1 MTLCHQNVHFLLS
14 KFAPGL
20 GLDLHSWAALFLSW
34 YCCSIL
40 NFSTSR
46 ILPHSEFLLSQN
58 LAYGYSFIDHRPPLP
73 SPLLFPQ
80 CPSSTWALFEF
91 RFLRRKSHCLRSS
104 HFALL
109 WLLWRRESQPS
120 RWSPT
125 YQELWLGQFH
135 IRVCYDEQA
144 VICLCENMYVKK
156 MEVEHKTLDS
166 FYVRI

>member
-58 LAYGYSFIDHRPPLP
+58 LAYGYSFIDHCPPTTTSLISTVSIICLSLVWIQIP
-73 SPLLFPQ
+73 KKEVSLSQIITF
-80 CPSSTWALFEF
+80 CPSLATVEKRVPAIKMITYIPGAVAGTVPYKSVLWWAGSDLSVWKYVCE
-91 RFLRRKSHCLRSS
+91 KDG
-104 HFALL
+104 
-109 WLLWRRESQPS
+109 S
-120 RWSPT
+120 RT
-125 YQELWLGQFH
+125 
-135 IRVCYDEQA
+135 
-144 VICLCENMYVKK
+144 
-156 MEVEHKTLDS
+156 
-166 FYVRI
+166 